1 MADPAAL
8 KLDAAAAATAA
19 AAAAAAA
26 DGTATGSEL
35 PPLTKL
41 TPRQVELG
49 GEAGAAAASADT
61 GAAEASAAAA
71 ELLYGND
78 DAAAAAAAAAAPTYD
93 TSAQQTKKKTRPSV
107 LGLKT
112 TSTKF
117 DPDSPL
123 NYKSP
128 FMFGTPKATSVD
140 KTRRSFV
147 SYQKVVQ
154 EDRPTADGAAGGA
167 ADGAGQGGA
176 ATSPIAA
183 GMVSSTAPSTPGSPL
198 PNQGELFYEGS
209 KWFWRQD
216 QHVHVQLYK
225 AEACYVARCNAL
237 EAHIEYA
244 PLFFDMA
251 AVEECLDQGYIVNG
265 PVAHDAAK
273 DGPWRSSF
281 NSKADLEKAA
291 EKKAAATQAR
301 YLEQVAT
308 VIVEKLLL
316 QDDGS
321 GQEQHAVRTLGC
333 APGRGGASLLLDAPP
348 SGLKL
353 PDHAFRVERRV
364 SVSEFKRVAAK
375 FEADLKHARTAVQKA
390 DDRSSGIADHVNI
403 WAHATSCNTAE
414 EARRHTLG
422 AKQRMQIVKRLSME
436 QNAMQAA
443 LKAMTEEDAA
453 NDS

>member
-1 MADPAAL
+1 MADTATL
-8 KLDAAAAATAA
+8 KLDATAA
-19 AAAAAAA
+19 AAAAA
-26 DGTATGSEL
+26 DTSNTGGAL

-49 GEAGAAAASADT
+49 GEAGAAAASADK
-61 GAAEASAAAA
+61 GAAAASAAAA

-78 DAAAAAAAAAAPTYD
+78 DDAAAAAAAAAAATAAPTYD
-93 TSAQQTKKKTRPSV
+93 TSAQQKKKKGRPSM
-107 LGLKT
+107 LKVKP
-112 TSTKF
+112 SNKF
-117 DPDSPL
+117 DPESPL

-154 EDRPTADGAAGGA
+154 EDQPTADGAAGGA

-183 GMVSSTAPSTPGSPL
+183 GMVPSTPGSPK

-216 QHVHVQLYK
+216 KHVHVQLYK
-225 AEACYVARCNAL
+225 AESCYVARCNAL
-237 EAHIEYA
+237 EAHIEYT

-251 AVEECLDQGYIVNG
+251 AVEECLDQSYIVNG
-265 PVAHDAAK
+265 PVVTDGAT

-281 NSKADLEKAA
+281 NSKADLEKEA

-316 QDDGS
+316 EDNQS
-321 GQEQHAVRTLGC
+321 GKLSC
-333 APGRGGASLLLDAPP
+333 APGKAGASLLLDTPP

-353 PDHAFRVERRV
+353 PDHEFRVARRV

-375 FEADLKHARTAVQKA
+375 FEADLEHARVAVQKA
-390 DDRSSGIADHVNI
+390 DDRSSGISDHVNI
-403 WAHATSCNTAE
+403 WSHATSCSSAE

-436 QNAMQAA
+436 QNEMRAVLQQM
-443 LKAMTEEDAA
+443 KEEDAA
-453 NDS
+453 NDN